1 MTMRQTIKSF
11 ICEELLADDI
21 LVSELEDDYDLLRN
35 GVVDSLSLVRLVA
48 WTGEAH
54 GVPINEIEIAPED
67 LATVAK
73 IESFIERH
81 TSVAA

>member
-21 LVSELEDDYDLLRN
+21 AVSDLEDDYDLLRN

-48 WTGEAH
+48 WTGEAY

-73 IESFIERH
+73 IEGFIERH
-81 TSVAA
+81 SSVPA

>member
-1 MTMRQTIKSF
+1 MTCSATAWST
-11 ICEELLADDI
+11 A
-21 LVSELEDDYDLLRN
+21 S
-35 GVVDSLSLVRLVA
+35 SLVRLVA

-73 IESFIERH
+73 IEGFIERH
-81 TSVAA
+81 TRIPA